1 MSLNETQNAIL
12 SWIFTVGCS
21 ILLVATTLAI
31 LYFIYL
37 FVNMVKNFAKKY

>member
-12 SWIFTVGCS
+12 SWIFTAGCS
-21 ILLVATTLAI
+21 LLLIATTVTI

-37 FVNMVKNFAKKY
+37 FVRAVKNFSKKY